1 MEISWKYAMCH
12 GGIIRPPCVFRTRIQ
27 RFIMG
32 PYRTTNRGTL
42 KPTSEGSSV
51 LQQRYNITTFL
62 KGNNTSKNII
72 KPINK
77 NNNSGIN
84 PLLNRQVIKLS
95 HTSSPCKHFEH
106 SWTHQPIPPAS
117 YPSRPP
123 QELITNVLW
132 RQNPT
137 PTTTPWTPYI
147 LFPPGSNDHPFQM
160 LLQSNNIS
168 RIREYTQGE
177 PTQKVIWSTQTPQIS
192 ILVQDMR
199 DLISHNSMIYHEL
212 LILSLE
218 ILCHEFQASYLDPSF
233 FTLLR
238 DHGWCYVSN
247 RFSAMDDYI
256 AQPNIESPSMAI
268 PIHINGSHWVALCR
282 MIKNGRTYI
291 LHADDLNCP
300 TTEREICFPPPRREP
315 FAWPTQY
322 GHAVPTIPIDH
333 IPMNVVQEQSLPWP
347 SWCQIAPYTRAPSSS
362 TWTQTWPNSLECGWV
377 TSLLQGRYSFS
388 PLP

>member
-1 MEISWKYAMCH
+1 
-12 GGIIRPPCVFRTRIQ
+12 
-27 RFIMG
+27 
-32 PYRTTNRGTL
+32 
-42 KPTSEGSSV
+42 
-51 LQQRYNITTFL
+51 
-62 KGNNTSKNII
+62 
-72 KPINK
+72 
-77 NNNSGIN
+77 
-84 PLLNRQVIKLS
+84 
-95 HTSSPCKHFEH
+95 
-106 SWTHQPIPPAS
+106 
-117 YPSRPP
+117 
-123 QELITNVLW
+123 
-132 RQNPT
+132 
-137 PTTTPWTPYI
+137 
-147 LFPPGSNDHPFQM
+147 M

-218 ILCHEFQASYLDPSF
+218 ILCHEFQASYLDQSF

-300 TTEREICFPPPRREP
+300 TTEREICRTLFSPSTSRA
-315 FAWPTQY
+315 FCPTNSIW
-322 GHAVPTIPIDH
+322 TRCS
-333 IPMNVVQEQSLPWP
+333 N
-347 SWCQIAPYTRAPSSS
+347 YTYRPHS
-362 TWTQTWPNSLECGWV
+362 NECGPR
-377 TSLLQGRYSFS
+377 TILSLAIMMSDSAIHQGSLLQYMNPNLAQQSRVWMSHILTSGQVLL
-388 PLP
+388 LPPTLTAQRQTSSVTTLSSHHSQVLPCQGNTVLRPKVN